1 MSLDNRLTELSVRI
15 AEEINKSNAARGS
28 LVNLQTTNKNSVV
41 AAVNELVAALQ
52 NASGIDDTQA
62 SGTKTYSSE
71 KITALIQQTVTDLVD
86 GAPEALNTLQE
97 IAAELQGQAS
107 TANDLLTQIGN
118 RVRVDAPQTLTS
130 TQAAQARSNIGA
142 VSAAA
147 VGDTDLNLVDIFNA
161 ALAGS

>member
-41 AAVNELVAALQ
+41 AAVNELAAAVQ

-62 SGTKTYSSE
+62 SSAKTYSSE

-118 RVRVDAPQTLTS
+118 RVRVDATQTLTS
-130 TQAAQARSNIGA
+130 TQAAQARANIGA
-142 VSAAA
+142 LSAAA